1 MKMNAQLKIT
11 KKCGRCGKA
20 EEFIG
25 NLEDAQR
32 LMDQN
37 KTRETTLAHIEEVV
51 AGLAEVDEP
60 PTIIVLQ
67 LDPETGKYA
76 HKALYD
82 VCSKEAGEGKRRG
95 CTARITDLVA
105 DIFNEQDENAE
116 PKVRKPRTKKTA
128 TAETAPETTGT
139 PVIATLLPENEPTE
153 ETHA

>member
-1 MKMNAQLKIT
+1 MNAQLKIT

-32 LMDQN
+32 LMDQS
-37 KTRETTLAHIEEVV
+37 KTRKTTLAYIEEVV
-51 AGLAEVDEP
+51 TGLAEIDEP
-60 PTIIVLQ
+60 PAIIVLQ
-67 LDPETGKYA
+67 LNPETKKYV

-95 CTARITDLVA
+95 CTARISDLVS

-128 TAETAPETTGT
+128 TTETAAETTGT
-139 PVIATLLPENEPTE
+139 PVISTLLPETE
-153 ETHA
+153 TSEEYETI